1 MGVRASSAVVRP
13 VVPSSFPFRVRAPSP
28 FLVLAAAVLG
38 ISFAAPLIRLSSAHP
53 IAIAVWRLAVA
64 LVPITLLA
72 WRHGS
77 WRAYRTLDRRL
88 LAASAGAGVLLALHF
103 WSWNASL
110 GYTSVAASVTLVNVQ
125 PVIVALVSARW
136 LGERPSGRQ
145 WAGILLAVAGA
156 IGVAWV
162 DAPAGGAGGSNALL
176 GDALA
181 VAGAITAAGYYLL
194 GRAVRQVLDTWGYVL
209 LAYGAALITLL
220 LLAVPAGADLWP
232 QPAREWAIFAGLAL
246 GPMLL
251 GHTGMNWALGRLP
264 AYVVNLTVLGEPV
277 GATLLAAV
285 LPFIGEVP
293 GIGTIVCGAV
303 VLAGVVIA
311 ARR

>member
-1 MGVRASSAVVRP
+1 M
-13 VVPSSFPFRVRAPSP
+13 
-28 FLVLAAAVLG
+28 
-38 ISFAAPLIRLSSAHP
+38 AAPLIRLSDAHP
-53 IAIAVWRLAVA
+53 IAIAAWRLAFA
-64 LVPITLLA
+64 LIPIALIG
-72 WRHGS
+72 WRSGS
-77 WRAYRTLDRRL
+77 FAAYRTLDRRL
-88 LAASAGAGVLLALHF
+88 MVLSLLAGVLLALHF

-110 GYTSVAASVTLVNVQ
+110 LYTSVAASVTLVNLQ
-125 PVIVALVSARW
+125 PVIIAMVSARF
-136 LGERPSGRQ
+136 LGERPSTRQ
-145 WAGILLAVAGA
+145 WVGILLAMAGA

-162 DAPAGGAGGSNALL
+162 DAPSGDAAAGSNALL

-181 VAGAITAAGYYLL
+181 VLGAITAAGYYLL
-194 GRAVRQVLDTWGYVL
+194 GRSVRQVLDTWGYVL

-220 LLAVPAGADLWP
+220 LLSVPAGASLWP
-232 QPAREWAIFAGLAL
+232 QPPQEIAIFVGLAI

-264 AYVVNLTVLGEPV
+264 AYIVNLTVLGEPI

-293 GIGTIVCGAV
+293 GIGTVVCGAI
-303 VLAGVVIA
+303 VLLGVVIA

>member
-1 MGVRASSAVVRP
+1 MLAVRQ
-13 VVPSSFPFRVRAPSP
+13 PSP
-28 FLVLAAAVLG
+28 LLVLTGSLLG
-38 ISFAAPLIRLSSAHP
+38 ISMAAPLIRVSDAHP
-53 IAIAVWRLAVA
+53 IAIAAWRLAFS
-64 LVPITLLA
+64 LIPIA
-72 WRHGS
+72 FIGWRSGS
-77 WRAYRTLDRRL
+77 FGAYRTLDRRL
-88 LAASAGAGVLLALHF
+88 ILASISAGVLLALHF

-110 GYTSVAASVTLVNVQ
+110 RYTSVAASVTLVNLQ
-125 PVIVALVSARW
+125 PVIIALFSVRF
-136 LGERPSGRQ
+136 LGEKPSPRQ
-145 WAGILLAVAGA
+145 WIGILLAMAGA

-162 DAPAGGAGGSNALL
+162 DAPVGGGAAGVRANGNALL

-181 VAGAITAAGYYLL
+181 VVGAFTAAGYYLL
-194 GRAVRQVLDTWGYVL
+194 GRSVRQVLDTWGYVL

-220 LLAVPAGADLWP
+220 LLSVPAGAALWP
-232 QPAREWAIFAGLAL
+232 QPPQEIAIFVGLAV

-264 AYVVNLTVLGEPV
+264 AYIVNLTVLGEPI
-277 GATLLAAV
+277 GATLLAAA

-293 GIGTIVCGAV
+293 SVGTLLCGAV